1 MLYKHI
7 IIFLI
12 ILFGTSCKDAN
23 QIELESIIDEF
34 NYLKNNNLIEPNK
47 LQDLKTLFENLSYSS
62 NHTIKINALFYLS
75 EISLIENK
83 INEAYNFI
91 NEAYSINHADSI
103 YKQLHMLKNLLNPN
117 EVIKNDEKINNI
129 EIENIFNIGRTQIKK
144 LYEAENYLGAENQT
158 LLLIEMISSLKEL
171 DEIKIELGQLYQDLA
186 IFCSQ
191 QNKIEDAKKYI
202 DKAIMLN
209 PNSENSEIKKLINK
223 KIK

>member
-7 IIFLI
+7 VIFVI

-34 NYLKNNNLIEPNK
+34 NHLKNNNLIEDEK
-47 LQDLKTLFENLSYSS
+47 LQDIKALFENLSYSS

-75 EISLIENK
+75 EIALIENK

-91 NEAYSINHADSI
+91 NEAYSMNHADSI
-103 YKQLHMLKNLLNPN
+103 YKQLHILKNLLNPEETITN
-117 EVIKNDEKINNI
+117 NEKINDI
-129 EIENIFNIGRTQIKK
+129 EFEDIFNIGRTQIKK
-144 LYEAENYLGAENQT
+144 MYEDKNYLGAENQT
-158 LLLIEMISSLKEL
+158 LVLIEMITSLK
-171 DEIKIELGQLYQDLA
+171 DIDKIKIELAQLYQDLA

-191 QNKIEDAKKYI
+191 QNKIDDAKKYI

-209 PNSENSEIKKLINK
+209 SNSENLEIKKLINR
-223 KIK
+223 